1 MLRSS
6 LETMQAVILAAGRS
20 TRTYPLTRTR
30 PKPLIPIWDKPLL
43 EHQLGQLAGLVDEA
57 ILVVGY
63 RRDQIEARF
72 GNEHHGIRLRYA
84 EQQTQRGTADAVL
97 AARPYISERS
107 LVLNGDDFYHHK
119 DLKALLEGGRGLLVT
134 QAPDPQ
140 NRAVVRCEQDAVI
153 DIVEKPTNPEPG
165 ALCSVGGY
173 CIEYDDLQ
181 LLDDLPLSPRGEL
194 ELPDFILRLVRDSKV
209 RRQAITQWWLP
220 LTYGWDVL
228 TAIGHIWADPKRA
241 KDLGIVETGHEAS
254 KARPGEGEGEVD
266 LVTFG
271 KSVRLEGPIRL
282 GRGVRLGDGV
292 RLIGPTTV
300 GAGCSIGNGALVEG
314 SALFNNVQIGAGATV
329 LHSVL
334 GEGVEIGKGAKLS
347 SASGRELTID
357 VKGKRVRPELDRLGA
372 VIGDGARV
380 SDGSVVEAGSLI
392 DAVSGLT

>member
-1 MLRSS
+1 MIRST

-43 EHQLGQLAGLVDEA
+43 EHQLGQLAGLVKEA

-84 EQQTQRGTADAVL
+84 EQRTQRGTADAVL

-107 LVLNGDDFYHHK
+107 LVLNGDDFYHHA
-119 DLKALLEGGRGLLVT
+119 DLKALLAGGRGLLVT

-140 NRAVVRCEQDAVI
+140 NRAVVRCELDAVI
-153 DIVEKPTNPEPG
+153 DIVEKPPNPEPG

-173 CIEYDDLQ
+173 CIEYADLK

-194 ELPDFILRLVRDSKV
+194 ELPDFILRLVRESKV
-209 RRQAITQWWLP
+209 RPQAINQWWLP

-228 TAIGHIWADPKRA
+228 TAVRHIWADPKRA
-241 KDLGIVETGHEAS
+241 KDLGITETRHDAQR
-254 KARPGEGEGEVD
+254 ARANAGFVS
-266 LVTFG
+266 FG
-271 KSVRLEGPIRL
+271 KGVRLEGPIRL
-282 GRGVRLGDGV
+282 ADGVRLGDEV
-292 RLIGPTTV
+292 RLVGPTTL
-300 GAGCSIGNGALVEG
+300 GAGCSIDSGALVER
-314 SALFNNVQIGAGATV
+314 SALFDDVHIGAGATV
-329 LHSVL
+329 LDSVL

-347 SASGRELTID
+347 SAPGRELTID

-372 VIGDGARV
+372 VLGDGVRV

-392 DAVSGLT
+392 DTGD